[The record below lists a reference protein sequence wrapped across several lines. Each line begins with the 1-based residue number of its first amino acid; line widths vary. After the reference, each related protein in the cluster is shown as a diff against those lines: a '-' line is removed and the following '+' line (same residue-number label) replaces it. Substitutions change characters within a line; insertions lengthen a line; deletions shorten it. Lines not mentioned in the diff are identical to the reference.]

1 MDDDRRA
8 ALLETYRT
16 GTSAVELALAGI
28 TDDELDRRPPS
39 ANEWTAREVVHHL
52 ADSESMAYT
61 RLRRL
66 IADDEPV
73 IQGYDEPVWARRLH
87 YDRPIEPS
95 LAVLGAVRAA
105 SLQLLEALT
114 DARGKSKSGVTFIE
128 HGMERNMFPIEV
140 ECVRDPR
147 GRYVGAKKLLP
158 LTHHVRQRARCIAG

>member
-1 MDDDRRA
+1 MDDERRN
-8 ALLETYRT
+8 ALLEAYRT
-16 GTSAVELALAGI
+16 GTSAVESALAGI

-87 YDRPIEPS
+87 YDRPLEPS

-114 DARGKSKSGVTFIE
+114 DAEWQRTGRHSESGSYSVEGWLEIYATHPRE
-128 HGMERNMFPIEV
+128 HAEQI
-140 ECVRDPR
+140 
-147 GRYVGAKKLLP
+147 
-158 LTHHVRQRARCIAG
+158 TRARGG